1 MTGEHPVNH
10 RNGPLT
16 LRLDDGE
23 VTLTG
28 SDANALIDAIEAWRQ
43 SLKQRL
49 AEHEHDRPERL
60 EVTARSIDTLAR
72 LEDLLATTPSRLSD
86 PPLELDQ
93 EQANHVLQTLNELS
107 GYQRGELSPGL
118 TELRRAVERP

>member
-1 MTGEHPVNH
+1 MTDEQPVKH
-10 RNGPLT
+10 RSGPLT
-16 LRLDDGE
+16 LRIGGGE
-23 VTLTG
+23 ITLTG
-28 SDANALIDAIEAWRQ
+28 SDANALIDAMEAWRQ

-72 LEDLLATTPSRLSD
+72 LEDLVATAPSRLSD

-93 EQANHVLQTLNELS
+93 DQSNHVLQTLNELS

>member
-16 LRLDDGE
+16 LHFDDGE